1 MRCCIERTGGLCV
14 LADSFKQSV
23 FKESFRRVFTKV
35 RLVVVVVVVLTQC
48 NVVAMERQ
56 SGLKQSSSFRRVF
69 TKLWFGSCQ

>member
-35 RLVVVVVVVLTQC
+35 RLVVVVVVRTQC
-48 NVVAMERQ
+48 DVVAMERQ
-56 SGLKQSSSFRRVF
+56 SGFKQSSSFRRVF
-69 TKLWFGSCQ
+69 TKLRFGSCQ